1 MARPKSE
8 DKRKAIL
15 TAATQ
20 VFAERGLG
28 HSPTS
33 EISRRAGVAEGT
45 LFTYFKT
52 KDELVCALYQELK
65 QQMAGA
71 MMLEFQR
78 QTSVRDSLRLIWD
91 GYVNWGVHHP
101 EQRKVLAQLQVSN
114 TVTPEARA
122 AGAAPFSEIE
132 ALARDA
138 VESEIVRDDFS
149 LEFVAT
155 MLTALAE
162 ATMEMMSRNPP
173 LADLHRT
180 NGFEMF
186 WGGISRK

>member
-78 QTSVRDSLRLIWD
+78 Q
-91 GYVNWGVHHP
+91 
-101 EQRKVLAQLQVSN
+101 
-114 TVTPEARA
+114 
-122 AGAAPFSEIE
+122 
-132 ALARDA
+132 
-138 VESEIVRDDFS
+138 
-149 LEFVAT
+149 
-155 MLTALAE
+155 
-162 ATMEMMSRNPP
+162 
-173 LADLHRT
+173 
-180 NGFEMF
+180 
-186 WGGISRK
+186 